1 MPRSSSFWKYFTL
14 WFRMLY
20 GAHLIYSAVRTIMTP
35 WAPNVPGI
43 GGEFLHGIDA
53 IGLYGMVKWVELF
66 VGIMLVFNRFVPLV
80 LIIEF
85 PITVTIF
92 YLNTF
97 IVGLPRQLF
106 SGPQE
111 LVFNALMF
119 ALYARYY
126 MPLLVMTAKVSP
138 VHLNWRPGE
147 AALKD

>member
-1 MPRSSSFWKYFTL
+1 MTRDTFWKYFAL

-20 GAHLIYSAVRTIMTP
+20 GAHLIYSGCRAILTP
-35 WAPNVPGI
+35 WQAKIPGP
-43 GGEFLHGIDA
+43 GGEFLHGIEV
-53 IGLYGMVKWVELF
+53 IGLYGMVKWVELLT
-66 VGIMLVFNRFVPLV
+66 GIMLVFNIFVPLA

-111 LVFNALMF
+111 LVFNSVMF
-119 ALYARYY
+119 MLYAKYY
-126 MPLLVMTAKVSP
+126 MPVLTFKAQVSP
-138 VHLNWRPGE
+138 VHLNWRPG
-147 AALKD
+147 AQSLKD